1 MAHRHLWIQFRKKR
15 RKSLSL
21 FLLLVLFIVF
31 LVQSWQAFSHI
42 SQEASQLNPVPTMTV
57 VLDAGHGG
65 EDGGAQAPDGRLEKT
80 YNLEIAQILRR
91 YLQNAGFSVIMTRET
106 DDDLSD
112 PSLPTIH
119 TRKEDDLRKR
129 EQLVRDNSPCY
140 FISIHQNKFSDS
152 QYEGAQVLYS
162 PNHEESQKLA
172 QSIQESFASFLQPNN
187 TRTPKA
193 ATDSIYLLWHIQQ
206 PAVLVE
212 CGFLSNEEE
221 AVLLQNPV
229 YQRKVASCI
238 LLGLA
243 AYLETEKGVVI
254 SSASWYDDTITSLG
268 AETTL
273 WLEKTKYPMFVR
285 SVAFLLPNG
294 TGNAQ
299 AAASGIP
306 WKKNWRPP
314 CAQWQPG
321 IRLAGG

>member
-119 TRKEDDLRKR
+119 TRKEDDLQKR

-221 AVLLQNPV
+221 AALLQNPV

-254 SSASWYDDTITSLG
+254 PSASWYDDTITSLG

-285 SVAFLLPNG
+285 SAAFLPLNG
-294 TGNAQ
+294 MGSAP

-306 WKKNWRPP
+306 WKKNWRPL
-314 CAQWQPG
+314 CARWQPVL
-321 IRLAGG
+321 RLAGG

>member
-1 MAHRHLWIQFRKKR
+1 MKKWTVGVQFRKNR
-15 RKSLSL
+15 RKQLA
-21 FLLLVLFIVF
+21 FLILTGMCVVF
-31 LVQSWQAFSHI
+31 FVQSFQAFCRI
-42 SQEASQLNPVPTMTV
+42 TREASQLNPAPSMTV

-65 EDGGAQAPDGRLEKT
+65 EDGGAQAPDGSLEKT

-129 EQLVRDNSPCY
+129 EQLVKENSPCY

-152 QYEGAQVLYS
+152 RYGGTQVLYS
-162 PNHEESQKLA
+162 PNHEDSQKVA
-172 QSIQESFASFLQPNN
+172 QAIQESFATHLQPDN

-212 CGFLSNEEE
+212 CGFLSNEEDL
-221 AVLLQNPV
+221 ALLQNPV
-229 YQRKVASCI
+229 YQHKVASCI
-238 LLGLA
+238 LLGVA
-243 AYLETEKGVVI
+243 AYLEKEKGVVI
-254 SSASWYDDTITSLG
+254 PSASWYDDTITFVG

-273 WLEKTKYPMFVR
+273 WLEKIKFPM
-285 SVAFLLPNG
+285 SAPNAAFLLPNG
-294 TGNAQ
+294 MGNAR
-299 AAASGIP
+299 AVVSGIP
-306 WKKNWRPP
+306 WKKNWRPRYALCRP
-314 CAQWQPG
+314 AMRG
-321 IRLAGG
+321 TGM